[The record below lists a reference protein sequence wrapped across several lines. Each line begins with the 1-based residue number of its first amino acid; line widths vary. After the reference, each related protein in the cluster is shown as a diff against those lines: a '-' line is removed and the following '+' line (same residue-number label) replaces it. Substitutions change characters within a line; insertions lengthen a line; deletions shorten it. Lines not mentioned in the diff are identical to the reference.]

1 MDAARRD
8 LRALLRATAQL
19 ATVVAAQLR
28 ESGDWQ
34 YTAAVA
40 MRAYADEYARHLSHH
55 LRRERIEDFAWRL
68 TRHAALCTRELSPI
82 APLWERA
89 GVLAWQMRS
98 AMRPPTPVKERVSR
112 ALRHTRVRPTASF
125 SSHSLLRALFV
136 G

>member
-19 ATVVAAQLR
+19 ATVVAARLR

-40 MRAYADEYARHLSHH
+40 LRAYADEYARHLSQH

-68 TRHAALCTRELSPI
+68 THHAALCTRELSSI

-112 ALRHTRVRPTASF
+112 ALRRARAQPTASF